1 MDEDSP
7 YNIIYNPDGIPSVA
21 YDISG
26 RFVPASDINYRID
39 YSKIPNVR
47 DRKFVKDYLNSIR
60 TTYQGANSLLGIN
73 LYRDLSNLNNIAGDK
88 EQKNTELRNIK
99 NNVVRI
105 AKEVKNNFDREQ
117 KFVDLFGGE
126 LEGSFV
132 DTDGEML
139 SLAYIEP
146 EGSRVPMETYQNM
159 LDRIV
164 VPTRRRIG
172 DNRIINQNME
182 TFTTQRERDAVRRLQ
197 SAVRRLNSLA

>member
-73 LYRDLSNLNNIAGDK
+73 LYRDLSNLNNITGDK

-99 NNVVRI
+99 NDIARI
-105 AKEVKNNFDREQ
+105 AKEVRNDDEQ

-132 DTDGEML
+132 NEDG
-139 SLAYIEP
+139 AIGYIGP

-159 LDRIV
+159 LDTIV

-197 SAVRRLNSLA
+197 SAVRRFNSLA

>member
-1 MDEDSP
+1 MEEDNP
-7 YNIIYNPDGIPSVA
+7 YIGVINPDNSYRVGYNLNYVEPN
-21 YDISG
+21 
-26 RFVPASDINYRID
+26 DINYRID
-39 YSKIPNVR
+39 YSRIPNVR

-73 LYRDLSNLNNIAGDK
+73 LYRDLSNLNNIKEDK
-88 EQKNTELRNIK
+88 EQKNTQLRNIK
-99 NNVVRI
+99 NDVVRT
-105 AKEVKNNFDREQ
+105 AKEVRNDDDREQ

-126 LEGSFV
+126 LEEASFV
-132 DTDGEML
+132 DTDFEMP
-139 SLAYIEP
+139 SVYIGP

-159 LDRIV
+159 LDTIV

-197 SAVRRLNSLA
+197 SAVRRFNSLN